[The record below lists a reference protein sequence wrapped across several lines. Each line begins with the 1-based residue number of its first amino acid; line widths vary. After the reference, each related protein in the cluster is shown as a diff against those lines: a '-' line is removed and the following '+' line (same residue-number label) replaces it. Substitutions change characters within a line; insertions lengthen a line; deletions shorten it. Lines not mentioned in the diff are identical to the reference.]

1 MKLDQKF
8 QCHKGLLGSAATLFL
23 FFELFTGA
31 ELGWSTSC
39 GCLLGSSGLRSR
51 GHIRL
56 NLSGHHLKGLVNIL
70 ALLGRGLKE
79 ADRVM
84 ICHLLA
90 LLEGDGTFVF
100 QIALVSYKDSSDVV
114 LSVLFNF
121 THPGVDSVEG
131 VAVSNVIDNNDA
143 VGALVITGCDRLES
157 LLASSVPNLQLA
169 DLLVNIDGTNLE
181 VDTNGG
187 HEVLLKVV
195 ILETNK

>member
-39 GCLLGSSGLRSR
+39 GCLLGSSWLRSR

-100 QIALVSYKDSSDVV
+100 QIALVSYKDADYVRSAAVVEDFLVPEQLLLHLVERFSHVHDVD
-114 LSVLFNF
+114 
-121 THPGVDSVEG
+121 GADC
-131 VAVSNVIDNNDA
+131 VAQLLGREPPLLGGLPPQSHIYLHLA
-143 VGALVITGCDRLES
+143 VG
-157 LLASSVPNLQLA
+157 
-169 DLLVNIDGTNLE
+169 
-181 VDTNGG
+181 
-187 HEVLLKVV
+187 
-195 ILETNK
+195 